1 MSKKHGFCTILN
13 LDGRVLDKIAWQKA
27 MTLVMKEKPLTVI
40 EWHEDD
46 VVIDGS
52 GEEYFI
58 PRTMMVQKFVKRR
71 PQFTPSKRNIHLRD
85 EYRCRYCNRDLSQT
99 ELTIDHIHPK
109 SRGGGN
115 TWKNLATACFDC
127 NSTKGDKTPIEA
139 DMPLL
144 PCPNK
149 EVWE

>member
-1 MSKKHGFCTILN
+1 MN

-46 VVIDGS
+46 VVVDGS

-127 NSTKGDKTPIEA
+127 NSMKGDKTPIEA